1 VVSAFGRRTPRR
13 SVTCKMAAVNSP
25 PPPFDQED
33 AAKPAPAPV
42 SAPVPDP
49 TNASAPVPAS
59 STAAS
64 SVLTVV
70 LLFVI
75 FGFLAMLLY
84 VWDVASQARR
94 DAGRAASDA
103 AVARRDLEAVREE
116 LASMSIQL

>member
-1 VVSAFGRRTPRR
+1 
-13 SVTCKMAAVNSP
+13 
-25 PPPFDQED
+25 
-33 AAKPAPAPV
+33 
-42 SAPVPDP
+42 
-49 TNASAPVPAS
+49 
-59 STAAS
+59 
-64 SVLTVV
+64 VV

-116 LASMSIQL
+116 LAAMSI